1 MDKFIQEIVSID
13 RECAKSVEE
22 ATKMKNEV
30 QTNMNAKRK
39 EIYDSYMA
47 EQQEIIAQKKQE
59 LQAQI
64 DATKS
69 QNEKEFKD
77 SLASLENLYNTK
89 KDTWVDTIVNRCK
102 EI

>member
-39 EIYDSYMA
+39 
-47 EQQEIIAQKKQE
+47 EIIAQKKQE

>member
-1 MDKFIQEIVSID
+1 
-13 RECAKSVEE
+13 
-22 ATKMKNEV
+22 
-30 QTNMNAKRK
+30 
-39 EIYDSYMA
+39 MA